1 MGDVEEK
8 ATEVMEHNKGKEL
21 LDPKLSPKCSGDD
34 EILPT
39 SKYEVYP
46 EAFASYQEVVANKT
60 LFMESLEKLHFAM
73 KTKFMIPT
81 IGGKELELHQLF
93 VEVTSRGGIEKVI
106 ADRRWRE
113 VTNAFNFPSTATN
126 ASFILRKYYLS
137 LLRHYEQIYFFGARS
152 WSIPSA
158 VPFRALPTTTF
169 EPEKIARP
177 VFSFPETQFAMRKRR
192 KANIAVAPTVTFGSV
207 PSNQTVVGV
216 IDGKFDDGY
225 FVTVTVGGRKLKGV
239 LFHASQQ
246 SAVKEQTIL
255 HGIGDDNGTRVI
267 RRRRRRKNLSSRDP
281 THPKPNRSGY
291 NFFFSEQRA
300 KLKLLHPGKEREI
313 SKMIGDLWNNQ
324 TEAERAVYQ
333 EIGLKDKQRYQREM
347 AAYRE
352 NQRTALVLSN
362 VRAIQQAAPE
372 LSIKAQNTDSKEEDD
387 VDMLSE
393 DCTDSDGE
401 KSEDEPKM
409 SNLQEARTAAGTE
422 AVDPLAF
429 ELRRRDI
436 AEAAVIDAEMGIK
449 SNLPCSGNNTES
461 GKVGQTSADME
472 WSKDELR

>member
-1 MGDVEEK
+1 MGEVEDK
-8 ATEVMEHNKGKEL
+8 GTEVMANNKGKEL
-21 LDPKLSPKCSGDD
+21 LEPKLSSKSSGDD

-39 SKYEVYP
+39 SQYEVYP
-46 EAFASYQEVVANKT
+46 EALASYQEVVGNKT

-137 LLRHYEQIYFFGARS
+137 LLRHYEQIYFFGAKR

-158 VPFRALPTTTF
+158 VPFRAMPTATF
-169 EPEKIARP
+169 EPEKIAQP
-177 VFSFPETQFAMRKRR
+177 VCSFPETQFAMRKRR
-192 KANIAVAPTVTFGSV
+192 KANIEVAPTVTFGSEL
-207 PSNQTVVGV
+207 PPNQTVVGV

-255 HGIGDDNGTRVI
+255 HGIGDDNGTKVI

-300 KLKLLHPGKEREI
+300 RLKLLHPGRDKEI

-324 TEAERAVYQ
+324 TETERAVYQ

-352 NQRTALVLSN
+352 NQRTALALSN
-362 VRAIQQAAPE
+362 MRAIQQAAPE
-372 LSIKAQNTDSKEEDD
+372 LSIKAQNADSKEEDD

-393 DCTDSDGE
+393 DCTDTDGE
-401 KSEDEPKM
+401 KSEEPEM
-409 SNLQEARTAAGTE
+409 PNSLEARIAAAPAAG
-422 AVDPLAF
+422 VPLAF
-429 ELRRRDI
+429 ELRRRDVVD
-436 AEAAVIDAEMGIK
+436 AVIDTEMGIK
-449 SNLPCSGNNTES
+449 SNLPSSGEDAES
-461 GKVGQTSADME
+461 GRVGQTSANKE
-472 WSKDELR
+472 WSEDERN